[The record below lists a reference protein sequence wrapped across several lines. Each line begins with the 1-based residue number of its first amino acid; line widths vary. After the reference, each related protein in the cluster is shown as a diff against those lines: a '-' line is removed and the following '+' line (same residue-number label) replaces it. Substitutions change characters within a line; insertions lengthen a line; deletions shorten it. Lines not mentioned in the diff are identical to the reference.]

1 MNQLNQLPRSLV
13 QVGLA
18 FVLAVLLGADW
29 RLGCFMAVG
38 CVLVFPPAPWHPV
51 CALRVLRAYGVW
63 LLLWV
68 AFAAAYLRVMI
79 ALGHRVEPQQQLL
92 DLAAHG
98 TALPSFWIHVLV
110 IVGVAPLVEE
120 IIFRGYL
127 WASVERALPK
137 WGVHLIVATLFGLA
151 HGLGHAVPIGVL
163 SLVFGYLRQQHGSLL
178 PSICAHALHNGLT
191 VASIVLWP
199 GLLDLLY
206 AR

>member
-1 MNQLNQLPRSLV
+1 MSQLPRSLL

-29 RLGCFMAVG
+29 RVGCLMAVT
-38 CVLVFPPAPWHPV
+38 CVMVFPPAPWRPIGWP
-51 CALRVLRAYGVW
+51 RVLASYGVW

-68 AFAAAYLRVMI
+68 AFAAAYLRVMV
-79 ALGHRVEPQQQLL
+79 ALGHRVEPQPQLL
-92 DLAAHG
+92 ELATHG
-98 TALPSFWIHVLV
+98 AGLPAFWLHVLV

-127 WASVERALPK
+127 FAAVENTLPK
-137 WGVHLIVATLFGLA
+137 WGAHLLVASLFGLA
-151 HGLGHAVPIGVL
+151 HGLDHALPIAVL
-163 SLVFGYLRQQHGSLL
+163 ALVFGYLRQRQGSLL

-191 VASIVLWP
+191 VAAIVCWP